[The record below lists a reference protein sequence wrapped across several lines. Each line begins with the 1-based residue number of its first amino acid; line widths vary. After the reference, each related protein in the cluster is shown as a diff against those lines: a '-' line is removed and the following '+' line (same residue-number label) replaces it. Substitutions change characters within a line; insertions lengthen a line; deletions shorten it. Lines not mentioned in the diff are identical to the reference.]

1 MSNIDYFIF
10 VYSFCRICH
19 FNSICLFI
27 LHTKEFSCARR
38 YLLFYVET
46 FQQKR
51 YLVTVLVP
59 IGVGIVGAAL
69 IVCTILTLRKVARQR
84 SLQVPFDDAEVERSI
99 TPSVSS
105 VSTFF
110 CN

>member
-1 MSNIDYFIF
+1 MIILSFYIRSVEF
-10 VYSFCRICH
+10 VI
-19 FNSICLFI
+19 SIRFAFSI
-27 LHTKEFSCARR
+27 LIHTKELNCARR
-38 YLLFYVET
+38 YLFYFET

-110 CN
+110 CNQ